1 MDDQKR
7 KDSDTPRSTIKIV
20 KVGCKQAIERCADYL
35 LLLKTSKDVADCFL
49 RLMRDER
56 ENEVRRERE
65 IETEGVG
72 EESEKNWTV
81 GVSFRVFNNLPI
93 ARFYST

>member
-1 MDDQKR
+1 MDDRKR
-7 KDSDTPRSTIKIV
+7 KDTDTPRSTIKIV

-65 IETEGVG
+65 IETERESG
-72 EESEKNWTV
+72 ERE
-81 GVSFRVFNNLPI
+81 R
-93 ARFYST
+93 